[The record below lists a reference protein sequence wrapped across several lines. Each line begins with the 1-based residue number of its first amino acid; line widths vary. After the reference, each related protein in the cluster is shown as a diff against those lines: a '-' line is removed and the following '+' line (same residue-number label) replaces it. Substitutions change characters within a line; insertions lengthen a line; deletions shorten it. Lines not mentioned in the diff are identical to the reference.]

1 MDKNYKIADIK
12 GKDHECIKRLEDQ
25 MKMELG
31 KDIVLIAW
39 EKGKNKE

>member
-1 MDKNYKIADIK
+1 MDKKYRIADIK
-12 GKDHECIKRLEDQ
+12 EKDCENFRRIEEQ

-39 EKGKNKE
+39 EKEK